1 MLRHIGFAVAGSL
14 ALAGL
19 SVAPA
24 FASSGP
30 APYTN
35 GELVRFQGQSAVYQV
50 QNSGMVWIPNAA
62 MFNAMGLHWSAIQVL
77 PDGIPHPPIQ
87 FIDYLRLATNTR
99 YPYQLNDNGT
109 VSPIL
114 PGSTPFTQNQF
125 DNPNLPGP
133 FYPVSTLPGPLV
145 PLNAPNARYALP
157 PIGSLVR
164 HAGQSAIY
172 LRTTRGYFSWIPSA
186 ALFNAAGFKWSQ
198 VKTVP
203 DNILLNAASPKTLIH
218 VAGSPKVYD
227 ILNGTLHWIPSGK
240 DFASWGFSWNSL
252 LSVQS
257 LPYPIGSPLTARPQ

>member
-145 PLNAPNARYALP
+145 PLNAPISQYALP
-157 PIGSLVR
+157 PSGSLVR

-172 LRTTRGYFSWIPSA
+172 LRTTRGDFSWIPSA
-186 ALFNAAGFKWSQ
+186 ALFNAAGFQWSQ
-198 VKTVP
+198 VVTVP
-203 DNILLNAASPKTLIH
+203 DNILLNAGSPKTLIH

-227 ILNGTLHWIPSGK
+227 ILNGTLHWIPSWA
-240 DFASWGFSWNSL
+240 DFTSWGFSANAIQ
-252 LSVQS
+252 SVNY
-257 LPYPIGSPLTARPQ
+257 LPYPIGAPLTTQPS